1 MRWLMIAVTVVALAL
16 FGVGCGGG
24 ESAADTDT
32 TAITETTGTDETTTD
47 ETTTDETSTDETTED
62 TDTTASGGG
71 SLGDCLDAVAAFAA
85 LSQAVAAAGA
95 SGDDAED
102 SARLFQEFADKAPEE
117 ISDDIQVLADAYSD
131 YITVLSNL
139 GLQPGE
145 TPSADQIQKLEQA
158 AEALNQP
165 EVTAASDHFSSWAS
179 TNCPR

>member
-1 MRWLMIAVTVVALAL
+1 MRWLTIAVAITAFALVGA
-16 FGVGCGGG
+16 GCGGG
-24 ESAADTDT
+24 DDEATGDTATVVATDT
-32 TAITETTGTDETTTD
+32 TGTD

-62 TDTTASGGG
+62 TDTAASGGVP
-71 SLGDCLDAVAAFAA
+71 SGDCLEAVAAFAA

-117 ISDDIQVLADAYSD
+117 ISDDIQVLADAYAE
-131 YITVLSNL
+131 YITVLS
-139 GLQPGE
+139 GLDLQAGE
-145 TPSADQIQKLEQA
+145 TPSADQIQELEQA
-158 AEALNQP
+158 SEALSQP